1 MAGLLRSFPAG
12 GTFVWYSGC
21 SRKVPLV
28 EMVLRRPCCW
38 NDTEGGHVCSLF
50 LAHDFGLFHV
60 RFVVV
65 WRTTEANTGAK
76 LEMLVIEMD

>member
-1 MAGLLRSFPAG
+1 
-12 GTFVWYSGC
+12 
-21 SRKVPLV
+21 
-28 EMVLRRPCCW
+28 MVLRRPCCW